1 MENGNIISDKLDM
14 LKREIDFIKE
24 HLVDITL
31 THDDI
36 NSIHE
41 AEEDLRKGKTTS
53 LKDLKKLLSQKN
65 LKADSS
71 KSIEFEIKKAFL
83 I

>member
-1 MENGNIISDKLDM
+1 MENERLIMNRLDS

-53 LKDLKKLLSQKN
+53 LKDLKKELR
-65 LKADSS
+65 
-71 KSIEFEIKKAFL
+71 I
-83 I
+83 